1 MAAARHLILGLTGNL
16 SSGKSTVA
24 RMLRD
29 LGARTI
35 DSDATVR
42 CLLESD
48 GELQAEIRAAF
59 GGGVFDGDRIDR
71 AALAR
76 VVFSDAEA
84 LARLERLTHPK
95 VGRATERLL
104 AKPTLAPATFIEAIK
119 VVEGPNGER
128 LDGLWV
134 LEAPKEMLVARAVQ
148 GRHMAETDARQRLAA
163 QSSVADKVRRFA
175 QRCPGRPVW
184 PIPNTGTHEQLG
196 ARVRAAWDEVHT
208 AGGVDA

>member
-24 RMLRD
+24 GMLRD

-35 DSDATVR
+35 DSDETVR

-48 GELQAEIRAAF
+48 GELKAEIRAAF
-59 GGGVFDGDRIDR
+59 GDGVFDGDRINR

-76 VVFSDAEA
+76 VVFTDAEA

-104 AKPTLAPATFIEAIK
+104 AKPTEAPATFIEAIK
-119 VVEGPNGER
+119 VVEGPNGGG

-134 LEAPKEMLVARAVQ
+134 LEAPEETLVARAIQ
-148 GRHMAETDARQRLAA
+148 ARRMAETDARRRLAA
-163 QSSVADKVRRFA
+163 QSSVADKVRHFVR
-175 QRCPGRPVW
+175 RCPGRPVW
-184 PIPNTGTHEQLG
+184 RIRNTGTPAQLG
-196 ARVRAAWDEVHT
+196 ARVHAAWLEVNSV
-208 AGGVDA
+208 GGVDA